1 MWYKPMNSKIK
12 EMFPRAKKPSGRGL
26 KTQLEQQQPADK
38 NTGLQ
43 PE

>member
-1 MWYKPMNSKIK
+1 MWYKPINILTK
-12 EMFPRAKKPSGRGL
+12 ERHPRAKKPSGRTL
-26 KTQLEQQQPADK
+26 KTPLEQQRPADK